1 MGPRGGRGLAQQ
13 QDGEQQQQQQ
23 AQEWRWDQEV
33 PGDPAGRQHS
43 AWRRPGGP
51 VVSQMSDHHPPSG
64 DAVGCT

>member
-33 PGDPAGRQHS
+33 PGDPL
-43 AWRRPGGP
+43 RR
-51 VVSQMSDHHPPSG
+51 VSEDVSR
-64 DAVGCT
+64 V